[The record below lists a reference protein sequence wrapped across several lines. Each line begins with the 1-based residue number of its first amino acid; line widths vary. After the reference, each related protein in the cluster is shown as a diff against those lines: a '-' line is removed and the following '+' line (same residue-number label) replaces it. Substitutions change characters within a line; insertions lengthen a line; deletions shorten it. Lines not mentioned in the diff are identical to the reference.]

1 MRSIPLEERDRWYQ
15 RLTGS
20 MGTDA
25 GAVDRGSK
33 SVERGMSWR
42 VDSGVG
48 SRDAAVDEQC
58 LWVADVANAVDQGL
72 AGPEEGDAGSI
83 EQTN

>member
-1 MRSIPLEERDRWYQ
+1 MRSIPLEEGGRWS
-15 RLTGS
+15 RGLAEG

-25 GAVDRGSK
+25 GVAGRDSK

-48 SRDAAVDEQC
+48 SRDAVVDEQC
-58 LWVADVANAVDQGL
+58 LWIANVADAVDQGL
-72 AGPEEGDAGSI
+72 AGWEEDDA
-83 EQTN
+83 TV